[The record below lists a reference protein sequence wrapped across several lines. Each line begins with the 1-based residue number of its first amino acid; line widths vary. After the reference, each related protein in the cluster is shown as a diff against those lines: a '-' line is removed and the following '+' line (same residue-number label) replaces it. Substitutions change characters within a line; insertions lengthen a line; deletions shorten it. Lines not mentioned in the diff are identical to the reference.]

1 MNNTFTHTVGAL
13 LLALAPSIAWSAGAV
28 AAATTPNAQLIRQ
41 GEYLA
46 RAGDCIACHTAGTKG
61 KPFAGGLGMET
72 PIGKVYST
80 NITPDKKPASAT
92 GALPI
97 STS

>member
-1 MNNTFTHTVGAL
+1 MNNSFTHTMGAL
-13 LLALAPSIAWSAGAV
+13 LLALASSSPGIAWSATT
-28 AAATTPNAQLIRQ
+28 AAATTPKAQLIRQ

-61 KPFAGGLGMET
+61 HPFAGGLGMET

-80 NITPDKKPASAT
+80 NITP
-92 GALPI
+92 
-97 STS
+97 